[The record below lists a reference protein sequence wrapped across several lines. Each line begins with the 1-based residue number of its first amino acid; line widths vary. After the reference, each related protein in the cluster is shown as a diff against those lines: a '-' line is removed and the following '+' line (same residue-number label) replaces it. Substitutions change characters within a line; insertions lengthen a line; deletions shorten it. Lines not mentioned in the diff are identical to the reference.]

1 MIISATRRTDK
12 RVDFL
17 KQNRLPFVALGRT
30 ASSDDH
36 AWIDLDFEGW
46 RKCRRPPCCCRSS
59 FDRCGCARQRYQSR
73 LCFSEGYRRALEDNG
88 IPYDSSLV
96 VRAKSSE
103 QGGYHA
109 ASEWLQMRP
118 RPTAIVLIYEL
129 MAVGLYRRL
138 AEAGLK
144 PGQDLAV
151 IGFRDGPRGQ
161 FLEPRLTSFRTSL
174 HDLGVTVAQ
183 TLLSTMPA
191 YAPFYPDQAR
201 HRVWPMLLVPGESD
215 PAPAAQA
222 AAPGASK
229 LDVVNADDAERVE
242 FIFVFLIARIIGK
255 GGATILHGRF
265 DAVTRHLIG
274 DIVYQRRDL

>member
-36 AWIDLDFEGW
+36 AWIDLDFEGVAKNAVD
-46 RKCRRPPCCCRSS
+46 RLVAAGHRSIAVAAPDS
-59 FDRCGCARQRYQSR
+59 DINLGYVF
-73 LCFSEGYRRALEDNG
+73 LEGYRRALEDNG
-88 IPYDSSLV
+88 IAYDSSLV
-96 VRAKSSE
+96 IRAKSSE

-109 ASEWLQMRP
+109 ASEWLLMRP

-144 PGQDLAV
+144 TGRDLAV

-161 FLEPRLTSFRTSL
+161 FLEPRLTSFRMSL

-201 HRVWPMLLVPGESD
+201 HCVWPMALVPGESD
-215 PAPAAQA
+215 PAPAPQA
-222 AAPGASK
+222 AAS
-229 LDVVNADDAERVE
+229 
-242 FIFVFLIARIIGK
+242 
-255 GGATILHGRF
+255 GGVKA
-265 DAVTRHLIG
+265 
-274 DIVYQRRDL
+274 